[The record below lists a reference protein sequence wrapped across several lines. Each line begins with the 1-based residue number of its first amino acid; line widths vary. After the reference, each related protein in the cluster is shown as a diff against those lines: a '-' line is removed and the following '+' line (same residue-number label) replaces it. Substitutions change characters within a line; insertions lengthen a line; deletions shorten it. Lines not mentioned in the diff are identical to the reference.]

1 MRFWT
6 ELKWTRGDSA
16 DRVPR
21 LDVGRNMAFRLWSL
35 PVLVLLLG
43 VACSSGGSDEV
54 PLPDLT
60 PFPADLQG
68 RMHEIRDATADLR
81 GLPINE
87 EVEEGK
93 LSRDALRSYWDEV
106 GRSVSDEDIRKI
118 EELTN
123 IFRLLHMIDDERN
136 YLELFLSFQS
146 EAVIGFYLPDEG
158 TLVLVEPGEQFGLRD
173 ELTLP
178 HEYVHTLQDAWWN
191 DPALEELQEQD
202 ETEYGTT
209 ISCVFEGDASLTSI
223 LYMSKV
229 HGATWLEEMR
239 AEAEPEEKSE
249 EGIPPAFQRY
259 FGFDYNECVLFV
271 LAVFVD
277 RGWAGIDALYEKLPS
292 TTEQILHP
300 EKYFASETSTDL
312 PATDLAGRM
321 GSGWERVELGR
332 FGEFDVFN
340 YLLTIGGEEES
351 ARKAAAGWGAGW
363 IGFYNSGSGDAA
375 VQMLHI
381 SLEWDGVGDFREF
394 KTEYERGLQLVGSV
408 GEFGMVSDAWIWQ
421 DDRGFGFAIWEQS
434 AKRVDIV
441 ISTSAAGLDLART
454 SLLTGL
460 ASAE

>member
-173 ELTLP
+173 ELTLS

-249 EGIPPAFQRY
+249 EEIPPAFQRY

-300 EKYFASETSTDL
+300 EKYFALRPQPICRPRTWL
-312 PATDLAGRM
+312 G
-321 GSGWERVELGR
+321 GWVR
-332 FGEFDVFN
+332 
-340 YLLTIGGEEES
+340 GG
-351 ARKAAAGWGAGW
+351 
-363 IGFYNSGSGDAA
+363 
-375 VQMLHI
+375 
-381 SLEWDGVGDFREF
+381 
-394 KTEYERGLQLVGSV
+394 RGLN
-408 GEFGMVSDAWIWQ
+408 
-421 DDRGFGFAIWEQS
+421 S
-434 AKRVDIV
+434 A
-441 ISTSAAGLDLART
+441 
-454 SLLTGL
+454 GL
-460 ASAE
+460 ASSMFSITCSQSAARRSLPKRRPRAGAPAGLASTTVAAATPLFKCSIFPWSGTG